1 MKDSNISISITNDSP
16 HALSGWNLKQVKDL
30 NELSFIV
37 KNFKYSN
44 AIFKN
49 NYRKGENVE
58 SFNNLII
65 YDIDNDK
72 DKPNLSLDSA
82 IKHFKKLDFKALIIP
97 SKSHNIEK
105 NGYIANR
112 YRILIPTQT
121 PLTLT
126 NKDEFREFQSLVAKA
141 LNIESFVDKAALNDK
156 ARFYNQ
162 SPNHAQPIIIESN
175 NTMDI
180 KKLELEAKNNI
191 ANKQKQKQIE
201 LEKLKAIKLDSK
213 EYKKVPMLK
222 QSDYLTYINSDG
234 FNTILNKYS
243 IANFVRKLEN
253 VKDEYN
259 DGYNMIK
266 TPTAKYA
273 LIESDNLL
281 HDFKSGETYN
291 VYTYL
296 AKILNTNIANNIARE
311 FEKMTGENVLSL
323 NQKLIDTHLK
333 TALKTA
339 TNDKSLESNLKKL
352 FKVEVVKFHYGSG
365 DPYLQIADK
374 KITNLDFKNIIEMMR
389 KNRENINLKR

>member
-1 MKDSNISISITNDSP
+1 M
-16 HALSGWNLKQVKDL
+16 
-30 NELSFIV
+30 
-37 KNFKYSN
+37 
-44 AIFKN
+44 
-49 NYRKGENVE
+49 
-58 SFNNLII
+58 
-65 YDIDNDK
+65 
-72 DKPNLSLDSA
+72 
-82 IKHFKKLDFKALIIP
+82 
-97 SKSHNIEK
+97 
-105 NGYIANR
+105 
-112 YRILIPTQT
+112 
-121 PLTLT
+121 
-126 NKDEFREFQSLVAKA
+126 AKA

-365 DPYLQIADK
+365 DPYLKIADK
-374 KITNLDFKNIIEMMR
+374 KITDIDFKKVIDTL
-389 KNRENINLKR
+389 KQNREKSKSMERI